1 MVILTLGVSAIFF
14 AVGLILSWSKSAKG
28 SAVVTFLLGLLGGG
42 TSGIVFG
49 GGHLN
54 TGLNATPL
62 DASQAGWLLLAIG
75 LGTTGGLLVGTLMKL
90 RAKKKGGDIVIGM
103 AGPKIKPENKID

>member
-1 MVILTLGVSAIFF
+1 MVILTVGVFAIFF

-49 GGHLN
+49 GGHLA
-54 TGLNATPL
+54 TGLNAPPL
-62 DASQAGWLLLAIG
+62 DASNAGWLLLAIG
-75 LGTTGGLLVGTLMKL
+75 SGTTTGLLVGTFMKL

-103 AGPKIKPENKID
+103 AGPKIKPENEIK